1 MVVLVIILLV
11 YKLKVKMQQTSY
23 SHFKSLLKYTK
34 PWRPRMVLASFYS
47 VLNKIFDLAPEI
59 LIGVTV
65 DLIVERKNSFV
76 ASLGFESISSQIIFL
91 GVATFL
97 IWGLESLFQYLYS
110 INWRNISQNVEHYI
124 RLEAYDHV
132 QKLDLSWYE
141 NQNIGNITAI
151 LNDDVNQLERF
162 LDSGINSIIQIIIS
176 TIVVGAIFFYIS
188 PMIACIAILPIPLI
202 LIIALFFQK
211 NLNPRYQ
218 AVRNAAGKISTTVFN
233 NLLGIQTIKSSIQED
248 TENKR
253 LKEISQDYQNK
264 NKHAIKLSSAFVPVV
279 RMGVLSGFLGT
290 MILGAFMALNG
301 EIGVGSFSVL
311 VFLTQRFLWPF
322 TSLGEIVDKFER
334 AMASTFR
341 ILNLIETPIKIKNK
355 LNYESISDYLQ
366 PIQFNSVNF
375 SYIKEQAIF
384 NDLNISIAPEKLIGI
399 VGSTG
404 AGKTTIAKLLLRF
417 YDPKLGSIKI
427 GDTDI
432 KNISTSDLRQN
443 IGFVSQEI
451 FLIDGTIK
459 ENILYSHMEH
469 DEKALIDAA
478 RKSQAHEFI
487 SKLPNGYDTLVGE
500 RGQKLSVGQKQRL
513 AIARAIYKNPPILI
527 FDEATSAVDNLTE
540 RLIQEAISEISKG
553 RTTIVIAHRLS
564 TIRHADRIIVI
575 DNSKIIEDDK
585 HDNLVDIDNGFY
597 ANLWKIQTGEG
608 H

>member
-1 MVVLVIILLV
+1 MKI
-11 YKLKVKMQQTSY
+11 KMQETSY
-23 SHFKSLLKYTK
+23 DHFKSLLKYTN
-34 PWRPRMVLASFYS
+34 PWRLRMILASFYS

-59 LIGVTV
+59 LIGITV
-65 DLIVERKNSFV
+65 DLIVERKDSFV
-76 ASLGFESISSQIIFL
+76 ASLGFESITSQIIFL
-91 GVATFL
+91 SISTFF
-97 IWGLESLFQYLYS
+97 IWSLESLFQYLYS

-124 RLEAYDHV
+124 RLDAYDHV

-141 NQNIGNITAI
+141 NENIGNITAI

-176 TIVVGAIFFYIS
+176 TIVVGAVFFYIS
-188 PMIACIAILPIPLI
+188 PLIACIAIMPIPII
-202 LIIALFFQK
+202 LIIAFFFQK

-218 AVRNAAGKISTTVFN
+218 AVRNAAGNISTTVFN
-233 NLLGIQTIKSSIQED
+233 NLLGIQTIKSFIQEK
-248 TENKR
+248 TEKER
-253 LKEISQDYQNK
+253 LREISQDYQTK
-264 NKHAIKLSSAFVPVV
+264 NKHAIKLSSAFVPIV

-322 TSLGEIVDKFER
+322 TRLGEIVDQFER
-334 AMASTFR
+334 AMASTYR
-341 ILNLIETPIKIKNK
+341 ILNLINTPIKIKNLLK
-355 LNYESISDYLQ
+355 PEKIDDFMS
-366 PIQFNSVNF
+366 PIIFDNIDF
-375 SYIKEQAIF
+375 SYDDEQIIF
-384 NDLNISIAPEKLIGI
+384 NNLNLNVNPGELIGI

-417 YDPKLGSIKI
+417 YDPKSGSIKI
-427 GDTDI
+427 GNTDI
-432 KNISTSDLRQN
+432 KNISTSDLRKN

-451 FLIDGTIK
+451 FLIDGSIK
-459 ENILYSHMEH
+459 ENILYSHMGY

-478 RKSQAHEFI
+478 KKSQAHEFI

-585 HDNLVDIDNGFY
+585 HDNLVEIDNGFY

-608 H
+608 KL

>member
-1 MVVLVIILLV
+1 MI
-11 YKLKVKMQQTSY
+11 
-23 SHFKSLLKYTK
+23 
-34 PWRPRMVLASFYS
+34 LASFYS

-59 LIGVTV
+59 LIGITV
-65 DLIVERKNSFV
+65 DLIVERKDSFV
-76 ASLGFESISSQIIFL
+76 ASLGFESITSQIIFL
-91 GVATFL
+91 GISTFF
-97 IWGLESLFQYLYS
+97 IWSLESLFQYLYS

-124 RLEAYDHV
+124 RLDAYDHV

-141 NQNIGNITAI
+141 NENIGNITAI

-176 TIVVGAIFFYIS
+176 TIVVGAVFFYIS
-188 PMIACIAILPIPLI
+188 PLIACIAIMPIPII
-202 LIIALFFQK
+202 LIIAFFFQK

-218 AVRNAAGKISTTVFN
+218 AVRNAAGNISTTVFN
-233 NLLGIQTIKSSIQED
+233 NLLGIQTIKSFIQEK
-248 TENKR
+248 TEKER
-253 LKEISQDYQNK
+253 LKKISQDYQNK
-264 NKHAIKLSSAFVPVV
+264 NKHAIKLSSAFVPIV

-322 TSLGEIVDKFER
+322 TRLGEIVDQFER
-334 AMASTFR
+334 AMASTYR
-341 ILNLIETPIKIKNK
+341 ILNLINTPIKIKN
-355 LNYESISDYLQ
+355 ISKPEKIDDYMS
-366 PIQFNSVNF
+366 PIIFDNIGF
-375 SYIKEQAIF
+375 SYDDEQIIF
-384 NDLNISIAPEKLIGI
+384 NNLNLNVNPGELIGI

-417 YDPKLGSIKI
+417 YDPKFGSIKI
-427 GDTDI
+427 GNTDI
-432 KNISTSDLRQN
+432 KNISTSDLRKN

-459 ENILYSHMEH
+459 ENILYSHMGY
-469 DEKALIDAA
+469 DEKALKDAA
-478 RKSQAHEFI
+478 TKSQAHEFI

-527 FDEATSAVDNLTE
+527 FDEATSAVDNHTE

-553 RTTIVIAHRLS
+553 RTTMVIAHRLS

-585 HDNLVDIDNGFY
+585 HDNLVEIDNGFY

-608 H
+608 S